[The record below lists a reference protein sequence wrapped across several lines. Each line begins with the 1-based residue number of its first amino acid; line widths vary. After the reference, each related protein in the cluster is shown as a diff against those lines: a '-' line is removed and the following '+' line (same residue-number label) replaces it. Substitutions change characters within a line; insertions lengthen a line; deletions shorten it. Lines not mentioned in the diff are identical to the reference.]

1 MAVVAQEMQS
11 YVCEVR
17 HELHAHPETRWET
30 DWTRQFIVDQVKK
43 MGFEPK
49 KIQAGIVVDIGHI
62 PGKER
67 ILCRADFDA
76 LPVPEK
82 TGLSFASQI
91 EGKSH
96 ACGHDVGTAMLLGFL
111 KALPKVISPTSN
123 LPSNLRVFFQ
133 DAEENPGTDPRPES
147 GGKVA
152 IREGVIHGI
161 HESYALHVWSHP
173 EDSKAGT
180 FLSRPG
186 AILGNSGRIYF
197 KIECL
202 GGHVAFPHAGVNALR
217 VANEIMNRLSTFI
230 ARRFNPVEP
239 VTLEPAVLNAG
250 KGTNVMPDEA
260 EMWWG
265 FRTMLP
271 RDKHIAMAETV
282 IAEVKAT
289 AKSMKAE
296 ITDIRLIHGHPA
308 MINNKDTYES
318 MRDILTEAGEEVRE
332 IVPLLGGEDYA
343 YIAMKV
349 PSAMFLLDAY
359 AEGSGGHHTPT
370 FNPDEQYFWKGV
382 HFWLLVATK

>member
-1 MAVVAQEMQS
+1 MFEMAAIAQETQL

-30 DWTRQFIVDQVKK
+30 TWTRQFIIDQVKE
-43 MGFEPK
+43 MGFESK
-49 KIQAGIVVDIGHI
+49 EIKAGIVVDIGHI

-76 LPVPEK
+76 LPVSEK
-82 TGLSFASQI
+82 TDRFFASQI

-111 KALPKVISPTSN
+111 KALSKVTLST
-123 LPSNLRVFFQ
+123 SNLRVFFQ
-133 DAEENPGTDPRPES
+133 DAEENPGTNPRPES
-147 GGKVA
+147 GGQVA
-152 IREGVIHGI
+152 VTEGIIDGVDR
-161 HESYALHVWSHP
+161 SYALHIWNHP
-173 EDSKAGT
+173 ENNKAGT
-180 FLSRPG
+180 FLSRAGPM
-186 AILGNSGRIYF
+186 LGNSGRIHF
-197 KIECL
+197 KIKCL
-202 GGHVAFPHAGVNALR
+202 GGHVASPHVGVNALR
-217 VANEIMNRLSTFI
+217 VANQITNRLSTFI

-239 VTLEPAVLNAG
+239 AALEPAVLNAG

-282 IAEVKAT
+282 IAEVKAV

-296 ITDIRLIHGHPA
+296 ITDIELIHGHPA
-308 MINNKDTYES
+308 MINNKDTHES
-318 MRDILTEAGEEVRE
+318 MCDILTRAGEEVRE
-332 IVPLLGGEDYA
+332 IVPLLGGDDYA

-359 AEGSGGHHTPT
+359 TKGSGGHHTPT
-370 FNPDEQYFWKGV
+370 FNPDEQYFWRGV